1 MVLPARRHEVR
12 RHGRLTAVAHPASQS
27 SHGPGADAPHVAPT
41 AGSDARRFAAL
52 TVGTIGVVYGD
63 IGTSPL
69 YAFKEAVAAASGG
82 AGLVPQP
89 SAVLGILSLI
99 VWALI
104 IIVSIKYVL
113 ILLRADNNGEGGT
126 LALMAL
132 VQKSAA
138 GSGFPVLMLGAI
150 GAALFYGDALITPAI
165 SVLSAIEGLKLALPV
180 TNGEILLA
188 TVAILVLLFAVQSHG
203 THRVAAAFGPIMLLW
218 FGAIG
223 TAGAY
228 QIAQN
233 PEVLVAI
240 NPLYAVKFLTT
251 SGMIG
256 LVTLGAVFLAVTGA
270 EALYADLGH
279 FGRKPVTVAWFGLVL
294 PSLVINYFGQ
304 GALVLAQPSAIEN
317 PFYRMVPENL
327 LIPLIGLATIA
338 TIIASQATITGAFSL
353 TRQAIQLGL
362 LPRLSVRHTSEAHAG
377 QIYLPHVNWIMLGG
391 VLILVLTFRSSEHL
405 ASAYGIAVTGTM
417 IVTAMLA
424 SFMMRTRWEW
434 SPLAIAAV
442 MAPFL
447 VIDLVFLGA
456 NLLKLFEG
464 GWVTLLVGAIMLAV
478 MLVWWKGTRILA
490 AKTRRSEISLESVMA
505 DIEKSRVAT
514 VPGTGVYLTAHP
526 YNAPTA
532 LLHTMKHFKVV
543 HERVVILSVI
553 TSEWPHLTMPESVA
567 IEHLSERFV
576 RVRVVT
582 GFMQQPNIP
591 EVLAYCRG
599 HGLPNNI
606 MSTSFLLARRSLKA
620 DKPSSMPMP
629 ATAIYIALA
638 SNAADATDYFRIP
651 KDRAVEIGTQVGL

>member
-1 MVLPARRHEVR
+1 M
-12 RHGRLTAVAHPASQS
+12 
-27 SHGPGADAPHVAPT
+27 

-52 TVGTIGVVYGD
+52 TLGTIGVVYGD

-99 VWALI
+99 VWALV
-104 IIVSIKYVL
+104 IIVSVKYVL

-138 GSGFPVLMLGAI
+138 GSGFPVLMLGAV

-165 SVLSAIEGLKLALPV
+165 SVLSAVEGLKLALPV
-180 TNGEILLA
+180 THGEILLA
-188 TVAILVLLFAVQSHG
+188 TIAILVVLFTVQSHG

-223 TAGAY
+223 AAGVY
-228 QIAQN
+228 QIAAN
-233 PEVLVAI
+233 PEVLTAI
-240 NPLYAVKFLTT
+240 NPFHAVRFLSS

-256 LVTLGAVFLAVTGA
+256 LATLGAVFLAVTGA

-294 PSLVINYFGQ
+294 PCLVLNYFGQ
-304 GALVLAQPSAIEN
+304 GALVLAQPAAIEN
-317 PFYRMVPENL
+317 PFYRMVPEYL

-353 TRQAIQLGL
+353 TRQAVQLGL
-362 LPRLSVRHTSEAHAG
+362 LPRLTVRHTSEAHAG

-391 VLILVLTFRSSEHL
+391 VLILVVTFRSSEHL

-417 IVTAMLA
+417 IVTALLA

-434 SPLAIAAV
+434 SPLTIAAV

-464 GWVTLLVGAIMLAV
+464 GWVTLLVGAITLALML
-478 MLVWWKGTRILA
+478 LWWKGTRILA
-490 AKTRRSEISLESVMA
+490 AKTRRSEVSLESVMA
-505 DIEKSRVAT
+505 DIEKSRVTT

-591 EVLAYCRG
+591 EVLAYCRA
-599 HGLPNNI
+599 HGLPHNI

-620 DKPSSMPMP
+620 DRPSSMPMP

>member
-1 MVLPARRHEVR
+1 MAAL
-12 RHGRLTAVAHPASQS
+12 
-27 SHGPGADAPHVAPT
+27 

-99 VWALI
+99 VWALV
-104 IIVSIKYVL
+104 IIVSVKYVL

-138 GSGFPVLMLGAI
+138 GSGFPVLMLGAV
-150 GAALFYGDALITPAI
+150 GASLFYGDALIKPAI
-165 SVLSAIEGLKLALPV
+165 SVLSAVEGLKLALPV
-180 TNGEILLA
+180 TNGEILVA
-188 TVAILVLLFAVQSHG
+188 TVVILVLLFAVQSHG

-218 FGAIG
+218 FAVIGA
-223 TAGAY
+223 AGVY
-228 QIAQN
+228 QIAAN
-233 PEVLVAI
+233 PEVLAAI
-240 NPLYAVKFLTT
+240 NPFHAVRFLST

-294 PSLVINYFGQ
+294 PCLVLNYFGQ
-304 GALVLAQPSAIEN
+304 GALVLAQPAAIEN
-317 PFYRMVPENL
+317 PFFRMVPEDL
-327 LIPLIGLATIA
+327 LIPLIGLATVA
-338 TIIASQATITGAFSL
+338 TIIASQATITGSYSL

-377 QIYLPHVNWIMLGG
+377 QIYLPHINWLMLAG
-391 VLILVLTFRSSEHL
+391 VLVLVLTFRSSEHL

-417 IVTAMLA
+417 IVTALLA

-464 GWVTLLVGAIMLAV
+464 GWVTLLVGAIMLAL

-505 DIEKSRVAT
+505 DIEKSRVTT

-532 LLHTMKHFKVV
+532 LLHTMKHFTDMK
-543 HERVVILSVI
+543 H
-553 TSEWPHLTMPESVA
+553 
-567 IEHLSERFV
+567 
-576 RVRVVT
+576 
-582 GFMQQPNIP
+582 
-591 EVLAYCRG
+591 
-599 HGLPNNI
+599 
-606 MSTSFLLARRSLKA
+606 
-620 DKPSSMPMP
+620 KP
-629 ATAIYIALA
+629 
-638 SNAADATDYFRIP
+638 
-651 KDRAVEIGTQVGL
+651 